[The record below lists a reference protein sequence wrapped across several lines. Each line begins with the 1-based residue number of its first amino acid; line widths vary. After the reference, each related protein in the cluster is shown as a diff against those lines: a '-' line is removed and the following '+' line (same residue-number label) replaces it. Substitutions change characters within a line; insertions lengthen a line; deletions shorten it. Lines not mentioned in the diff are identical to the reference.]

1 MQGPRSNF
9 KIGGAHQ
16 CFDIGVG
23 VGQKALFHTNSLL
36 EKSFRA
42 VSNIVVKIAENVLP
56 ICMILCDLLPEAF
69 VSDLDSSIND
79 KFLKAK

>member
-1 MQGPRSNF
+1 M
-9 KIGGAHQ
+9 GG
-16 CFDIGVG
+16 GG
-23 VGQKALFHTNSLL
+23 GGLQKALFHTNSLL
-36 EKSFRA
+36 KKSFGA